1 MALETFNWSPR
12 VNPSQDVTM
21 LTREAQFG
29 DGYTQTSGDGI
40 NPRSQSWD
48 LTFIGIESYIK
59 AIKEFL
65 DRHEGTRAFAWKPPL
80 EDLGLFRCKQY
91 KPSPMG
97 GGNWSLTATFIQ
109 AFKP

>member
-21 LTREAQFG
+21 RTREAQFG

-59 AIKEFL
+59 VN
-65 DRHEGTRAFAWKPPL
+65 RHGFNRHL
-80 EDLGLFRCKQY
+80 RV
-91 KPSPMG
+91 
-97 GGNWSLTATFIQ
+97 I
-109 AFKP
+109 